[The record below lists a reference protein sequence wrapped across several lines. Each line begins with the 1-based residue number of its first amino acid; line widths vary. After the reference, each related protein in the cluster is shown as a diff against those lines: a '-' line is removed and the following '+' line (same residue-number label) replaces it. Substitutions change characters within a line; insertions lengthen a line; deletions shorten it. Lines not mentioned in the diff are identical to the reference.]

1 MSKSKFKKRNN
12 KKFYG
17 GATDDAIN
25 KVPMEIKSENDSKK
39 GTSKENVNETSK
51 ENVNETSKE
60 NVNEENTTNVEV
72 NQQNNGATEA
82 AAKNKGDGEGSSFV
96 STFKIVFLVFYIFT
110 KYPLKYTVL
119 FSLFYAMIRI
129 AKKTYEF
136 GCKAATYF
144 IKFFSIILDPG
155 EFDLIVFKLPNI
167 FAIFLAFLDLFIGLI
182 YCCITI
188 FFLIILGCVAL
199 PFNLIFSL

>member
-17 GATDDAIN
+17 GAAGDAN
-25 KVPMEIKSENDSKK
+25 SKLSMETNAGNGSKK
-39 GTSKENVNETSK
+39 GNENSNENSNKTVNE
-51 ENVNETSKE
+51 NSKE

>member
-1 MSKSKFKKRNN
+1 MSKSKLKKIN

-17 GATDDAIN
+17 GAAGDKNGNLST
-25 KVPMEIKSENDSKK
+25 
-39 GTSKENVNETSK
+39 NVNVG
-51 ENVNETSKE
+51 NGNG
-60 NVNEENTTNVEV
+60 NDNGNGNGNDNGNGNGNGNEENGN
-72 NQQNNGATEA
+72 TED
-82 AAKNKGDGEGSSFV
+82 AAKNNGDGEGTSFV

-129 AKKTYEF
+129 AKLTYEF
-136 GCKAATYF
+136 GCKAITYF
-144 IKFFSIILDPG
+144 IKFFSVIVDPG
-155 EFDLIVFKLPNI
+155 EFDLIVFQLPNI

-182 YCCITI
+182 YACITL
-188 FFLIILGCVAL
+188 FFLIILGCIAL